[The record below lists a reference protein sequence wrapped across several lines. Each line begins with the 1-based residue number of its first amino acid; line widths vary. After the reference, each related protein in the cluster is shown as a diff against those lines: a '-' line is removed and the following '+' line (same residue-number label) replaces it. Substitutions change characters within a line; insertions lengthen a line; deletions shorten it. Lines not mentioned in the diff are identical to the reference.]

1 MLDNDGSLKSAIY
14 PPKGMADLNG
24 GESPIIKRMITGQ
37 FYSHTG
43 KKRVYIFFILYRNNC
58 MGFKSL
64 RG

>member
-43 KKRVYIFFILYRNNC
+43 KKRVYIFLFCIETIVWA
-58 MGFKSL
+58 SIP
-64 RG
+64 